1 MIFAQQRVLLVI
13 ITAFLVA
20 GTILSMSRYRR
31 AYSLATRATENLDI
45 CRGISD
51 QIGVMRAVPAQVSLE
66 SQSTQDLALC
76 VQRASLAAEM
86 AQGSIASITPQASR
100 RLADTAYLEQ
110 NNDLDIRQ
118 VTLRQLIRFLNEA
131 TARQSGLRVTS
142 IRLQAPRTS
151 DNSHDS
157 IETDIWSSEVTLT
170 HLVFSPKS
178 PASSS
183 FR

>member
-1 MIFAQQRVLLVI
+1 MIFVQQRVLLII
-13 ITAFLVA
+13 ITAFLVV
-20 GTILSMSRYRR
+20 GTILSVSRYRR
-31 AYSLATRATENLDI
+31 ACSIATRATENLDV

-51 QIGVMRAVPAQVSLE
+51 QIEAMRAVPAHVSLE

-76 VQRASLAAEM
+76 VQRASQAAEM
-86 AQGSIASITPQASR
+86 AHGAIASITPQTSR

-118 VTLRQLIRFLNEA
+118 VTLQQLIRFLNEA
-131 TARQSGLRVTS
+131 IARQSGLRVTS

-151 DNSHDS
+151 DSSRDS
-157 IETDIWSSEVTLT
+157 TEADIWSSEVTLT